1 MAVQEFLFF
10 IYLRLTTILNIN
22 STKIK
27 TLNRFALFNLLTK
40 SLNKKLYEH
49 NTYKHCEHPCG

>member
-1 MAVQEFLFF
+1 MAIQEFFFF

-27 TLNRFALFNLLTK
+27 TLNGFALFNLLTK
-40 SLNKKLYEH
+40 FIKQK
-49 NTYKHCEHPCG
+49 TI